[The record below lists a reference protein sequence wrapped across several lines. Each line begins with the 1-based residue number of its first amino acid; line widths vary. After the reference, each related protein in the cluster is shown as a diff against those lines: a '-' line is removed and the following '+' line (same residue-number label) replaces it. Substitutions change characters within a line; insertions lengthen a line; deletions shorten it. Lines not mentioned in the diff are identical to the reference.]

1 MHFKLVVLNMVLPDY
16 QMKEKFH
23 FLVWEIDNTCQQHRI
38 NVIIKIHRDKG
49 ICTAFFF
56 FLFLK
61 TN

>member
-1 MHFKLVVLNMVLPDY
+1 MHFKLAVLNMVLPDY

-56 FLFLK
+56 F
-61 TN
+61 